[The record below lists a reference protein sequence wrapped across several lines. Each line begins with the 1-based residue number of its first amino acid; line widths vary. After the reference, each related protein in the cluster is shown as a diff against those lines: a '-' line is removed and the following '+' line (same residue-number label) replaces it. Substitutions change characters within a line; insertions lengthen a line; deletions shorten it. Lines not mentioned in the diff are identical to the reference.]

1 MTSDTIYLKL
11 ILPELLTVNNCT
23 NKKLI
28 LVIILR
34 FILFIRLFLFNIFQ
48 NQVSYKISNYCLSSI
63 LNTNVL

>member
-34 FILFIRLFLFNIFQ
+34 FILFNIFQ